1 MHWMTVRKQC
11 SLNTKNGSFI
21 YEVSTV
27 GTGCTRP
34 VQVQARPNP
43 SMELDVAHELLPTR

>member
-1 MHWMTVRKQC
+1 MTVRKQC
-11 SLNTKNGSFI
+11 SLNTKNGSFT
-21 YEVSTV
+21 YELSTV

-43 SMELDVAHELLPTR
+43 SMELGVAHELLPTH